1 MPKSNREGKGSS
13 NWSVQDFHKS
23 GTHQLDC
30 LNACT
35 DADEMNRLRGG
46 RTSVYVSRFVG
57 GWRFGKNWGG
67 KLGYRKKLP

>member
-35 DADEMNRLRGG
+35 DADEMNRLHGG
-46 RTSVYVSRFVG
+46 EHLCMLVDLLGGGGLARTGVE
-57 GWRFGKNWGG
+57 N
-67 KLGYRKKLP
+67 